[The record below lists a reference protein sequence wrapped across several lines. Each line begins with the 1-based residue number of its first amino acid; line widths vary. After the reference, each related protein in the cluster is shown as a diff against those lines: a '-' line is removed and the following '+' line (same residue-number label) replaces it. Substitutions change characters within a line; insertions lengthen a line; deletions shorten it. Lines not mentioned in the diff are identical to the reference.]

1 MYHIFFIYSSADG
14 QLGCFHIL
22 ANVNYAAVNIGVHI
36 CFQISVLFFS
46 DTYPGMELWDRMVVL
61 FLVFLG
67 TSILFSK
74 DSAFFKDSTGDHNRQ
89 SSLRA
94 IVPSTCH

>member
-61 FLVFLG
+61 FLVFFRNLHTVFQG
-67 TSILFSK
+67 LSIFQRL
-74 DSAFFKDSTGDHNRQ
+74 HR
-89 SSLRA
+89 
-94 IVPSTCH
+94 